1 MHDTRRTRLVLS
13 ILLIAAIV
21 LITLDYR
28 DQSAGPLRGL
38 RAFGGSVFGGAER
51 GVADVT
57 QPVVGLFG
65 GSGGGSGPQVAALE
79 TQVTRLRAELSREQ
93 LSQAQYAQLR
103 RLLQVAGR
111 GGYRI
116 VAADVI
122 AVSQGYSESVTLDA
136 GREDGIKAQ
145 ETVLDGAGLVGTV
158 TAVSAQT
165 CTVLLAS
172 DTTSVVGVQLASTGQ
187 IGWVTG
193 TGKSETPA
201 GLLRLQ
207 VLGGGAALRPG
218 EQLVTSASVHDRPY
232 VPGVP
237 VGVISE
243 VGGGVGSLTARAMV
257 RPFVDFAALGV
268 VGIVVAPPRHNPRF
282 SVLPAGPEADAHGN
296 RHGDADADAVPVRH
310 ARRDG
315 GRLRC
320 GGTEMRRTEPCAR
333 RRARRGAGR
342 PG

>member
-1 MHDTRRTRLVLS
+1 VIGVHDTRRTRLVLS

-28 DQSAGPLRGL
+28 DQSAAPLRGL

-51 GVADVT
+51 GVAAVT
-57 QPVVGLFG
+57 QPVVGFFG
-65 GSGGGSGPQVAALE
+65 GSGGGSSPQVAALE

-93 LSQAQYAQLR
+93 LSRVQYAQLR

-116 VAADVI
+116 VAGDVI

-136 GREDGIKAQ
+136 GREDGIKPQ
-145 ETVLDGAGLVGTV
+145 DTVINGAGLVGTV

-172 DTTSVVGVQLASTGQ
+172 DTTSVVGVQLAGTGQ

-193 TGKSETPA
+193 TGKSESSA
-201 GLLRLQ
+201 GQLRLQ
-207 VLGGGAALRPG
+207 VLGGGASLRPG
-218 EQLVTSASVHDRPY
+218 EQLVTSASVRDRPY

-237 VGVISE
+237 VGVISQ
-243 VGGGVGSLTARAMV
+243 VRSGVGSLTARAIV
-257 RPFVDFAALGV
+257 RPYVDFAALGV
-268 VGIVVAPPRHNPRF
+268 VGIVVARPRHNPRF
-282 SVLPAGPEADAHGN
+282 SVLPPGPTPTPTVTVTVTPQPTPFPSGTPGAPG
-296 RHGDADADAVPVRH
+296 VTV
-310 ARRDG
+310 G
-315 GRLRC
+315 G
-320 GGTEMRRTEPCAR
+320 
-333 RRARRGAGR
+333 
-342 PG
+342 